1 MTFEGMFKQAKEKLL
16 PHVGPGHHIEIMYY
30 GTAKFPINIAIEC
43 MDCNEVLI
51 DFTLTDEQKA
61 GREQ

>member
-1 MTFEGMFKQAKEKLL
+1 MTFEGMFNQAKKKLL
-16 PHVGPGHHIEIMYY
+16 PHVGHRIEIGNY
-30 GTAKFPINIAIEC
+30 GTLRFPINIAIEC

-51 DFTLTDEQKA
+51 DFTLTDAQKQ